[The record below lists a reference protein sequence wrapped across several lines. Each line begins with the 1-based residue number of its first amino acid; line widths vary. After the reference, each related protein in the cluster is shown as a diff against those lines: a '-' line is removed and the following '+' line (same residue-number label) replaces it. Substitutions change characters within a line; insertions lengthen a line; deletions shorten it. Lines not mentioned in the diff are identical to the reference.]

1 MLSIWFVKIV
11 NKGGTIPLK
20 ELLKSEIAKGFKSN
34 SFLKIPAM
42 RVDGCIVVIEDM
54 IENSLV
60 SAVVLYNFCLQ

>member
-11 NKGGTIPLK
+11 NKGGIIPLK

-60 SAVVLYNFCLQ
+60 LAVVLYHFSLQ

>member
-11 NKGGTIPLK
+11 NNGGIIPLK
-20 ELLKSEIAKGFKSN
+20 ELLKNEIAKGFKSN
-34 SFLKIPAM
+34 SFLKIHAM